1 VGFYN
6 TENWPEKSRYYRLPW
21 SNNDNPISW
30 LEITD
35 VCNIYCKGCYRR
47 NVSGHRP
54 LEELKKE
61 VDFFM
66 QVRNTDGISIAG
78 GEPLIYPQI
87 VQLVEYIAGRGI
99 KPVIISNSLALNRKL
114 LSDLYQAGLAG
125 ITCHIDM
132 LQDRPENKPG
142 MTELDLIPLR
152 QEKADLIWDVTRGG
166 INVSFDSTIY
176 HQNFQYLPDLV
187 RWARKNVRKVH
198 GLVFICYRGVP
209 IREDVSWD
217 IGEQDK
223 ASLERISKE
232 LGYVERDVS
241 QIDITSVD
249 VYNLLKDHFGETFE
263 PCSYLGGT
271 GHIKHY
277 KWWISAQLMEEN
289 GRVYGSIGPR
299 TMEYLQT
306 QHHWRTGTYFTYLK
320 KNVVPRII
328 LPLTA
333 LIGDRSLSRA
343 RRESFL
349 PLINPLNWHKPLYV
363 QSIGIIQAPDML
375 ENGMPSMCE
384 SCPDMCVWEGNLVN
398 SCRLEEYRKYGRLM
412 NAIVHTGESE
422 GDKRTS
428 RQAEVE
434 RKLP

>member
-6 TENWPEKSRYYRLPW
+6 TDNWPEKSQYYRFPW

-30 LEITD
+30 LEVTD

-61 VDFFM
+61 VDFFK
-66 QVRNTDGISIAG
+66 QVRNADGISIAG

-87 VQLVEYIAGRGI
+87 VKLVEYIAGRGM
-99 KPVIISNSLALNRKL
+99 KPVIISNSLALDHEL
-114 LSDLYQAGLAG
+114 LADLYQAGLVG

-152 QEKADLIWDVTRGG
+152 QEKAELIWEVTRGR
-166 INVSFDSTIY
+166 IDVSFGCTVY
-176 HQNFQYLPDLV
+176 HQNFKYLPDLV

-198 GLVFICYRGVP
+198 GLVFICYRGIP
-209 IREDVSWD
+209 IREDISWD
-217 IGEQDK
+217 IGKEEK
-223 ASLERISKE
+223 ASLDQMKKD
-232 LGYVERDVS
+232 LGYVEQEIS
-241 QIDITSVD
+241 EIDITSVD
-249 VYNLLKDHFGETFE
+249 VYNLLKDHFAETFE
-263 PCSYLGGT
+263 PCAYLGGT

-277 KWWISAQLMEEN
+277 KWWVSVQMMEDN

-306 QHHWRTGTYFTYLK
+306 RHHWRAGTYFAYLR
-320 KNVVPRII
+320 KNVIPRIA

-333 LIGDRSLSRA
+333 LIGDRRLRRA
-343 RRESFL
+343 RLESF
-349 PLINPLNWHKPLYV
+349 PSLINPLRWKKPLYT
-363 QSIGIIQAPDML
+363 QSISIIQAPDMM
-375 ENGMPSMCE
+375 ENGMASMCE

-398 SCRLEEYRKYGRLM
+398 SCRLEEYRKYGRLV
-412 NAIVHTGESE
+412 NAIVHIDGSE
-422 GDKRTS
+422 GDKRGG
-428 RQAEVE
+428 R
-434 RKLP
+434 

>member
-1 VGFYN
+1 
-6 TENWPEKSRYYRLPW
+6 
-21 SNNDNPISW
+21 
-30 LEITD
+30 
-35 VCNIYCKGCYRR
+35 
-47 NVSGHRP
+47 
-54 LEELKKE
+54 
-61 VDFFM
+61 
-66 QVRNTDGISIAG
+66 
-78 GEPLIYPQI
+78 
-87 VQLVEYIAGRGI
+87 
-99 KPVIISNSLALNRKL
+99 
-114 LSDLYQAGLAG
+114 
-125 ITCHIDM
+125 
-132 LQDRPENKPG
+132 
-142 MTELDLIPLR
+142 LR
-152 QEKADLIWDVTRGG
+152 QEKADLIWEVTRGG
-166 INVSFDSTIY
+166 INVSFDSTVY
-176 HQNFQYLPDLV
+176 HQNFKYLPDLV
-187 RWARKNVRKVH
+187 RWARKNARKVH

-209 IREDVSWD
+209 IREGVSWD
-217 IGEQDK
+217 IGEEEK
-223 ASLERISKE
+223 ASLERMSKE

-249 VYNLLKDHFGETFE
+249 VYNLLKDNFAETYE

-299 TMEYLQT
+299 TMEFLQT
-306 QHHWRTGTYFTYLK
+306 QHHWWKGTYFTYLK

-328 LPLTA
+328 LQLTA
-333 LIGDRSLSRA
+333 LVGDRRLSRA

-422 GDKRTS
+422 GDKRAGH
-428 RQAEVE
+428 QAEVE
-434 RKLP
+434 RK